1 MMCVIDVGAPRQLVQ
16 AAEDRSLGEQGQT
29 AQAHILKSTLCSDS
43 T

>member
-1 MMCVIDVGAPRQLVQ
+1 MMCVIDVGAPRLLVQ

-29 AQAHILKSTLCSDS
+29 VQAQILRSTLYSVF